1 MAVNGQG
8 GFAPVLAALSTM
20 QSNVERPQKTQA
32 HEYLEKFQKS
42 VRFLELVNISFI
54 LRHLQKPQAWTTTNS
69 MLSSSEATTE
79 AKLFAATTLKGKVRI
94 LPERVSRYHHDILI
108 LLDHL

>member
-20 QSNVERPQKTQA
+20 QSNVERSQKSQA

-42 VRFLELVNISFI
+42 VR
-54 LRHLQKPQAWTTTNS
+54 KA
-69 MLSSSEATTE
+69 SSEHFLLTE
-79 AKLFAATTLKGKVRI
+79 I
-94 LPERVSRYHHDILI
+94 
-108 LLDHL
+108 

>member
-20 QSNVERPQKTQA
+20 QSNVERSQKTQA

-42 VRFLELVNISFI
+42 VRFLGLVNISSI
-54 LRHLQKPQAWTTTNS
+54 LRYVQTATSMDDDKLNAVFVGGYHRSQAIC
-69 MLSSSEATTE
+69 
-79 AKLFAATTLKGKVRI
+79 R
-94 LPERVSRYHHDILI
+94 HDIEGQSTHPTPKYF
-108 LLDHL
+108 LDIITTYSYS

>member
-20 QSNVERPQKTQA
+20 QSNAERSQKTQA

-42 VRFLELVNISFI
+42 VCFSGLVSISSI
-54 LRHLQKPQAWTTTNS
+54 LKRLQKATSMDNDKLNAIFLGGYRRSQAIC
-69 MLSSSEATTE
+69 
-79 AKLFAATTLKGKVRI
+79 R
-94 LPERVSRYHHDILI
+94 HDIEGQSTQLTQERFPDI
-108 LLDHL
+108 IMTYSYS